1 MSKSKRKKSTK
12 KRSAEKKMPLP
23 TMPQDVLSD
32 FLEEKIKVRDIP
44 NVYRIKDNFLWE
56 KNGVQRFR
64 INVWV
69 EEYQEGR
76 YCPKIYIKHSF
87 FVRFNKETEQVV
99 DKTIEQTITL
109 ETVKRGIF

>member
-1 MSKSKRKKSTK
+1 MAKTKRRKAKKAEFK
-12 KRSAEKKMPLP
+12 KIPDPK
-23 TMPQDVLSD
+23 MPQDILSD

-44 NVYRIKDNFLWE
+44 NVYKIKDNFLWE
-56 KNGVQRFR
+56 KDGVQRYR

-69 EEYQEGR
+69 EEYEDGR

-99 DKTIEQTITL
+99 DKTIEQTIDL
-109 ETVKRGIF
+109 ETMKRGIF